1 MTYTGEPQ
9 VPAAAV
15 TLEGYGEIT
24 GAWNEVVNVDDVATF
39 TANGNYTG
47 TVSAPTGM
55 TPAELTQPV
64 VEGLVES
71 YEYTGCTIEPKV
83 TVMNGETLLVEDV
96 DYVVTYSDNVE
107 AGVGTV
113 LITFIGNYS
122 GTLTLTF
129 EIIDTAIE
137 DILTDEVK
145 VCYDLYGRRVL
156 EPLKGELYIVNGKK
170 VRW

>member
-1 MTYTGEPQ
+1 
-9 VPAAAV
+9 
-15 TLEGYGEIT
+15 
-24 GAWNEVVNVDDVATF
+24 
-39 TANGNYTG
+39 
-47 TVSAPTGM
+47 
-55 TPAELTQPV
+55 V
-64 VEGLVES
+64 VEGIVES
-71 YEYTGCTIEPKV
+71 YEYTGNTIEPKV

-145 VCYDLYGRRVL
+145 VCYDLYGCRVL